1 MTYLALKKI
10 FLTLL
15 ILLLTSACMQGKQRN
30 EWKPVDPQSAPVVH
44 QVQWSGET
52 LEFIAKWY
60 TGSATNL
67 EALTNAN
74 PNINPEALAIGNKI
88 FIPADLVKKRS
99 AMTKDFL
106 VKSVSGNKKTTPKKK
121 KLKPK
126 IKNDDEIEFEVFGP
140 K

>member
-60 TGSATNL
+60 TGSTTNL
-67 EALTNAN
+67 EALADAN

-88 FIPADLVKKRS
+88 FICFICQDIGQVHPFFNTDIKMRGDLSSNIFTDCSQQSVMDIRPASR
-99 AMTKDFL
+99 
-106 VKSVSGNKKTTPKKK
+106 
-121 KLKPK
+121 
-126 IKNDDEIEFEVFGP
+126 VF
-140 K
+140 